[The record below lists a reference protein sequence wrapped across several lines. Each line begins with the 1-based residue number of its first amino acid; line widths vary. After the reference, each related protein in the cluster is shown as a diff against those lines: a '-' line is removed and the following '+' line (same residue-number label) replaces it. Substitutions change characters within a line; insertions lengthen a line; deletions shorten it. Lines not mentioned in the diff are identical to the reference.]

1 VFGAAQPERLM
12 EVHVGL
18 RSISA
23 LPAPRTGGVP
33 AVLPRDRVTR
43 WRVSYVVTG
52 RTNRALA
59 SFAQIMLERGG
70 TRWRFRSARVTQ
82 VGVTT
87 WQYLSPVPR
96 WFPKGRATLLV
107 EVHLTVRGRV
117 EELTS
122 RSYDVRVR

>member
-1 VFGAAQPERLM
+1 M

-23 LPAPRTGGVP
+23 QPAPRVGGVP
-33 AVLPRDRVTR
+33 RTLPRDRVTR

-59 SFAQIMLERGG
+59 SYARITLARGG

-82 VGVTT
+82 VGITT

-96 WFPKGRATLLV
+96 WFPKGRATLEV

-122 RSYDVRVR
+122 RSYNVLVR